1 MITDIKVGDRLY
13 VVNQY
18 GKFLRTIGWVGKD
31 KVEWKWGWTNIDKIN
46 HNTKQGS
53 RVKFIY
59 TELDLDDLRSEYEST
74 YLAYVKGND
83 YLEFEQW
90 LKEYKK

>member
-1 MITDIKVGDRLY
+1 MKLDIKVGDRLY

-18 GKFLRTIGWVGKD
+18 GKFLRTIGWVGAT
-31 KVEWKWGWTNIDKIN
+31 KVEWKWGWTNIDNIS

-59 TELDLDDLRSEYEST
+59 TE
-74 YLAYVKGND
+74 K
-83 YLEFEQW
+83 
-90 LKEYKK
+90 